1 MERTGEWHWILG
13 GTVLLLC
20 ESVLLTVTGNV
31 GLPLPAY
38 RVILHFLIPLSYIL
52 VLPLAF
58 WGTFG
63 FLWDSKNFAA
73 ATLAIVIAVG
83 VLNGWWI
90 AERWQDGQ
98 LYQGPE
104 AMWVSLVANAVGSAS
119 VVVLAVVGL
128 VRRSRQLVSA
138 AYLGMFVGLTWCA
151 FPFLGSMES

>member
-1 MERTGEWHWILG
+1 
-13 GTVLLLC
+13 
-20 ESVLLTVTGNV
+20 
-31 GLPLPAY
+31 
-38 RVILHFLIPLSYIL
+38 
-52 VLPLAF
+52 
-58 WGTFG
+58 
-63 FLWDSKNFAA
+63 
-73 ATLAIVIAVG
+73 VG